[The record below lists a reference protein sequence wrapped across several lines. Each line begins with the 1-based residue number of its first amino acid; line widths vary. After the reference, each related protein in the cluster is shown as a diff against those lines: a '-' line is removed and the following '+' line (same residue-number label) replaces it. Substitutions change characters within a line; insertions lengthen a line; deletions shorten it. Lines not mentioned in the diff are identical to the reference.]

1 MEASMISNGQ
11 KFSAEFI
18 GTFFLVF
25 IGTGAIAADSF
36 SGGAVGL
43 VGIALAFGLA
53 IALMVGATARIS
65 GGHINPAVTFGML
78 ITGNIK
84 PKEAGV
90 YLAAQLLGATF
101 ASFLLSKLS
110 PNVQQTA
117 GNMGVTLPAAGVG
130 VGSLVGIEI
139 VLTFLLVFVIFSV
152 AVDTES
158 PFKSSANFMIGLT
171 VTICALMGGTITG
184 ASMNPARSFGPA
196 LLTGEWTLHWAYWIA
211 PLLGGALAATVY
223 TKLFLSKEINHEN

>member
-1 MEASMISNGQ
+1 MEVNMVTNGQ

-25 IGTGAIAADSF
+25 MGTGAIAANSF

-43 VGIALAFGLA
+43 VGIALTFGLT

-84 PKEAGV
+84 IKDAGL
-90 YLAAQLLGATF
+90 YLAAQLLGAVA
-101 ASFLLSKLS
+101 ASLLLGLLS
-110 PNVQQTA
+110 PNNQMTA
-117 GNMGVTLPAAGVG
+117 GNLGVTLPASGVG
-130 VGSLVGIEI
+130 LVSLMGIEI

-152 AVDTES
+152 AVDSKS
-158 PFKSSANFMIGLT
+158 PFKNSANFIIGLT
-171 VTICALMGGTITG
+171 VTVCALMGGTLTG

-196 LLTGEWTLHWAYWIA
+196 LITGEWTLHWVYWIA
-211 PLLGGALAATVY
+211 PLIGGGLAAFSY
-223 TKLFLSKEINHEN
+223 TKLFLSETDSG